1 MSGFVDSPELGGMI
15 AAAIAQQNMTRAGT
29 DGAPFVLVPE
39 GFSVESLERLL
50 RAPERPRGI
59 VTVRDAESFLAYY
72 GTHEA
77 GKTLLLADVD
87 QATAT
92 AIFDYHRKGSPGF
105 AQHAVVFRAQATPSW
120 LAWSGMD
127 GKQCEQERFARFL
140 EENLV
145 DVTGDDKAK
154 GPSGATLYAVA
165 TELQAKTSSNFL
177 SSKRLSDGSFELLSE
192 EKIEAS
198 TKRGQTK
205 IPESFT
211 LALAPFRGSEAVEVT
226 ARLRFRIQGGKLVLW
241 FDLHRAQEVLER
253 AFDSILAKIEQGI
266 GSRMLRGLVTGTE
279 VR

>member
-1 MSGFVDSPELGGMI
+1 MSGFVDSPELGAMI
-15 AAAIAQQNMTRAGT
+15 AAAIAQQNSTRADA

-39 GFSVESLERLL
+39 GFAVQSLERLL
-50 RAPERPRGI
+50 EAPMRPRAT

-72 GTHEA
+72 ATHEA
-77 GKTLLLADVD
+77 GKTLLCADVD
-87 QATAT
+87 ARTAT

-105 AQHAVVFRAQATPSW
+105 AEHSVVFQAQETPAWRAWAG
-120 LAWSGMD
+120 LD
-127 GKQCEQERFARFL
+127 GKQHEQERFARFL
-140 EENLV
+140 EEHLV
-145 DVTGDDKAK
+145 DVVGDDKGK

-211 LALAPFRGSEAVEVT
+211 LSLAPFRGSEAVEVL

-241 FDLHRAQEVLER
+241 FDLHRRQEILER
-253 AFDSILAKIEQGI
+253 AFDTIVAKIEAGI
-266 GSRMLRGLVTGTE
+266 GARMLRGAVTGTE